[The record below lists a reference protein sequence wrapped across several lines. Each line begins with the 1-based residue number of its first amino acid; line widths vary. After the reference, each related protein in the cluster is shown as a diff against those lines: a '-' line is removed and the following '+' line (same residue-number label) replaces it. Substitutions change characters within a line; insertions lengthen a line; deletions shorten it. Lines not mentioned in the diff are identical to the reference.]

1 MNNKDNNKNNRE
13 NKDNIR
19 IVRII
24 SEDNNNVNTI
34 NGLNSINNNINKNNN
49 INDMNNQSN
58 QSNQNNME
66 NYNNNESINN
76 YNSPNPYNITNNS
89 NQFHDVDM
97 EAILDVMGCRTRREI
112 INLLREEPRFV
123 SEISQELEV
132 GQKAII
138 EHLRAM
144 EEIGILESSFRKIVR
159 GRPRKYYDM
168 PRDFSINITINEN
181 SFDVNISEDI
191 LNLKQLPSGDEWSK
205 LLELERRIDQGHWEA
220 VEELKSQI
228 RLYENLK
235 SRAEYILERTQMK

>member
-1 MNNKDNNKNNRE
+1 MMIMIGDNFNNKKNNKGNFGTNTKEFISDNDLNNF
-13 NKDNIR
+13 NA
-19 IVRII
+19 
-24 SEDNNNVNTI
+24 
-34 NGLNSINNNINKNNN
+34 
-49 INDMNNQSN
+49 
-58 QSNQNNME
+58 
-66 NYNNNESINN
+66 
-76 YNSPNPYNITNNS
+76 PNPYNITDNS
-89 NQFHDVDM
+89 NQFNNVDM
-97 EAILDVMGCRTRREI
+97 EDILDVMGCRTRREI

-123 SEISQELEV
+123 SEISQELEI

-144 EEIGILESSFRKIVR
+144 EEIGILESSFKKIVR

-168 PRDFSINITINEN
+168 PHDFTINITITEN

-205 LLELERRIDQGHWEA
+205 LLDIEKRIDQGHWEA

-235 SRAEYILERTQMK
+235 NRAEYILERTQME

>member
-1 MNNKDNNKNNRE
+1 MFRYIVNMMIMMGDNFNNKKNNKSNFGTNTKEFISDNDLNNF
-13 NKDNIR
+13 NA
-19 IVRII
+19 
-24 SEDNNNVNTI
+24 
-34 NGLNSINNNINKNNN
+34 
-49 INDMNNQSN
+49 
-58 QSNQNNME
+58 
-66 NYNNNESINN
+66 
-76 YNSPNPYNITNNS
+76 PNPYNITDNS
-89 NQFHDVDM
+89 NQFNNVDM
-97 EAILDVMGCRTRREI
+97 EDILDVMGCRTRREI

-123 SEISQELEV
+123 SEISQELEI

-144 EEIGILESSFRKIVR
+144 EEIGILESSFKKIVR

-168 PRDFSINITINEN
+168 PHDFTINITITEN

-205 LLELERRIDQGHWEA
+205 LLDIEKRIDQGHWEA

-235 SRAEYILERTQMK
+235 NRAEYILERTQME

>member
-1 MNNKDNNKNNRE
+1 MFRYIVNMMIMIGDNFNNKKNNKGNFGTNTKEFISDNDLNNF
-13 NKDNIR
+13 NA
-19 IVRII
+19 
-24 SEDNNNVNTI
+24 
-34 NGLNSINNNINKNNN
+34 
-49 INDMNNQSN
+49 
-58 QSNQNNME
+58 
-66 NYNNNESINN
+66 
-76 YNSPNPYNITNNS
+76 PNPYNITDNS
-89 NQFHDVDM
+89 NQFNNVDM
-97 EAILDVMGCRTRREI
+97 EDILDVMGCRTRREI

-123 SEISQELEV
+123 SEISQELEI

-144 EEIGILESSFRKIVR
+144 EEIGILESSFKKIVR

-168 PRDFSINITINEN
+168 PHDFTINITITEN

-205 LLELERRIDQGHWEA
+205 LLDIEKRIDQGHWEA

-235 SRAEYILERTQMK
+235 NRAEYILERTQME

>member
-1 MNNKDNNKNNRE
+1 MNMMIMIDSNLNNKNN
-13 NKDNIR
+13 
-19 IVRII
+19 
-24 SEDNNNVNTI
+24 
-34 NGLNSINNNINKNNN
+34 NKNKAKVNN
-49 INDMNNQSN
+49 PSVD
-58 QSNQNNME
+58 
-66 NYNNNESINN
+66 YNHKADR
-76 YNSPNPYNITNNS
+76 NSLSDQDPYNIINNS
-89 NQFHDVDM
+89 TQFSNVDM
-97 EAILDVMGCRTRREI
+97 EDILDVMGCRTRREI

-123 SEISQELEV
+123 SEISKELEI

-168 PRDFSINITINEN
+168 PHDFTINITITEN
-181 SFDVNISEDI
+181 SFDINISDDI

-205 LLELERRIDQGHWEA
+205 LLEIEKRIDQGHWEA

-235 SRAEYILERTQMK
+235 NRAEYILERTHRKQ